1 VKQEN
6 TQGGDMRI
14 YGDCKQL
21 MSEIFRD
28 VLEMGIR
35 VHPHS
40 MQNKVV
46 VGDDNFSTM
55 EITNY
60 DYCLLSL
67 KEEDFLFLFDPTCRE
82 WIQHEILER
91 VGPIPVNPGEA
102 YKIRPHVWDQFLV
115 DGKFDYTYSERIAG
129 KGTFH
134 KIANEIRVNPDSRQ
148 LLMAIWDREDIKSIG
163 GKKRIPCS
171 IYYQFMVRE
180 GQLNIIYNQRSADVV
195 THFGNDV
202 WLAHA
207 MMRSMVVAVNSFP
220 EYKEVP
226 LREGYLYHNI
236 GSLHVY
242 KRDLDKLKACVSD
255 LNLL

>member
-1 VKQEN
+1 
-6 TQGGDMRI
+6 MRV
-14 YGDCKQL
+14 YGDCKKL

-67 KEEDFLFLFDPTCRE
+67 NEEDYLFLFDPTCRE
-82 WIQHEILER
+82 WIREEIMER
-91 VGPIPVNPGEA
+91 VGPIPVNPGQA
-102 YKIRPHVWDQFLV
+102 YKIRLHVWEQFLV
-115 DGKFDYTYSERIAG
+115 DGKFDYTYPERIAG
-129 KGTFH
+129 KGAFH

-148 LLMAIWDREDIKSIG
+148 LVMAIWDRQDINYIG

-180 GQLNIIYNQRSADVV
+180 GQINIIYNQRSADVV

-202 WLAHA
+202 WLAWA
-207 MMRSMVVAVNSFP
+207 MMQAMTVAVNTFP
-220 EYKEVP
+220 EYKDNP
-226 LREGYLYHNI
+226 LKVGHLYHNI

-242 KRDLDKLKACVSD
+242 KKDIPTLKQCIEDLKI
-255 LNLL
+255 